1 MEDCG
6 NDITP
11 FSYDILDQE
20 AEKISAL
27 MLAVQQRRIKGG
39 ERMALDLFAWAEE
52 LYDAGRRCEAEFLYL
67 HTINSCQVLR
77 TPPYPLAFRGLRE
90 YAQLMISL
98 TIDAVADETSTP
110 VEVVEPFSAAA

>member
-6 NDITP
+6 SEITP
-11 FSYDILDQE
+11 FSYDILDRE

-27 MLAVQQRRIKGG
+27 MLAVQERRMKGG
-39 ERMALDLFAWAEE
+39 ERIALDLFAWAEE
-52 LYDAGRRCEAEFLYL
+52 LFDAGRLCEAEFLYL

-77 TPPYPLAFRGLRE
+77 TPPYPLAFKGLRD

-98 TIDAVADETSTP
+98 TIDAVADEAPAP
-110 VEVVEPFSAAA
+110 VDVVEPFSAAA

>member
-1 MEDCG
+1 MEESG

-27 MLAVQQRRIKGG
+27 MLAVQERRVKGG
-39 ERMALDLFAWAEE
+39 ERMALDLFSWAEE

-67 HTINSCQVLR
+67 HTINSCEVLR
-77 TPPYPLAFRGLRE
+77 TPAYPVVFTGLRE

-98 TIDAVADETSTP
+98 TIDAVASETP
-110 VEVVEPFSAAA
+110 AIEVVEPFSAAA